1 MKNQPDNS
9 KPAVIPPAAKGLK
22 RGLIGAAVLAAVALI
37 YGGYW
42 SFLAGHFKTGIDQW
56 TAERRAEGY
65 EAGYSSVRV
74 EGFPFRLRVE
84 ITDPYL
90 AAPRDGEGGDGVRPW
105 SWRGPAMVLK
115 VRPWRLSRIRV
126 MAPGRH
132 RIMGF
137 RAGRPVD
144 YALEARE
151 LWLKLKYRGD
161 RPERAALSVRGLG
174 VKEGAGVDVGGLAAA
189 DIIVEMAKTPWAGKD
204 DLSPPGALALT
215 VEAEDVI
222 FPFEPVRG
230 LGRKTARLGVRS
242 TVTGDIAGLLTRHAL
257 GDRTARVEAIT
268 RWRDSSGALEVRR
281 LDFRHGPLVVDG
293 DGTLALDGDLQPI
306 GSFTFRVQGF
316 NEALDRLLKAGL
328 IEPHPAA
335 LVKTVLAALAR
346 KTGDGGAQL
355 KVPLSLQDRQ
365 VFVGPIPMAKIP
377 VIRWP

>member
-9 KPAVIPPAAKGLK
+9 KPALTPPAAKGLK
-22 RGLIGAAVLAAVALI
+22 RGLIGAAALAAVALI
-37 YGGYW
+37 YSGYW
-42 SFLAGHFKTGIDQW
+42 SYLAGHFKTGIDQW
-56 TAERRAEGY
+56 AAERRAEGY

-90 AAPRDGEGGDGVRPW
+90 AAPGAGEGGDGVRPW

-144 YALEARE
+144 YALEARK
-151 LWLKLKYRGD
+151 LWLKLKYRDG

-174 VKEGAGVDVGGLAAA
+174 VKEGAGIDVGGLAAA
-189 DIIVEMAKTPWAGKD
+189 DIIVEKAKASRAGKG
-204 DLSPPGALALT
+204 DLSPPGALVLT
-215 VEAEDVI
+215 IEAEDMT

-281 LDFRHGPLVVDG
+281 LDIRHGPLVVDG
-293 DGTLALDGDLQPI
+293 EGTLALDGDLQPI

-365 VFVGPIPMAKIP
+365 VFVGPIPIAKIP
-377 VIRWP
+377 LIRWP